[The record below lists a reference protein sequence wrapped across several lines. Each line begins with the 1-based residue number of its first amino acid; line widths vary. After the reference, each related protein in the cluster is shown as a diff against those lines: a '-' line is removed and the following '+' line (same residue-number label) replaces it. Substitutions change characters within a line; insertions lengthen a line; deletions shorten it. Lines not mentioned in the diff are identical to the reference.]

1 MRIAGTR
8 VEPGRTVVGS
18 LVGLAGLLFL
28 AQPVTGPID
37 VGGVPIQP
45 AAASPVVLAIGFAFG
60 AVVFY
65 RQGRRL
71 FAAAHAVFA
80 VALAGIVG
88 GVATGSD
95 WLLVVG
101 IGALVGG
108 SGWLVT
114 QARAARR

>member
-1 MRIAGTR
+1 MRVAGYR
-8 VEPGRTVVGS
+8 IEPGRTVVGG

-28 AQPVTGPID
+28 LQPVTGPVD
-37 VGGVPIQP
+37 VGGVPVQP
-45 AAASPVVLAIGFAFG
+45 AAASPVVLALGFALG

-65 RQGRRL
+65 RQGRGL

-80 VALAGIVG
+80 VALAGLVG

-101 IGALVGG
+101 VGALVAGA
-108 SGWLVT
+108 GWLVT
-114 QARAARR
+114 RARAARR